1 MNSNPKKWFNGY
13 YIIIIILCLMIGLF
27 IWFSF
32 RAILSDL
39 EQKKEDAYKK
49 KATSSLNRV
58 RRFST
63 SSASNKPIK
72 TNKYEKDFLIPF
84 TH

>member
-1 MNSNPKKWFNGY
+1 MNSNPKKWLNGY
-13 YIIIIILCLMIGLF
+13 YIIIMILCLLMGLF

-49 KATSSLNRV
+49 KATSSMKQAG
-58 RRFST
+58 RFST
-63 SSASNKPIK
+63 SSVNI
-72 TNKYEKDFLIPF
+72 
-84 TH
+84 